1 MLTDDFA
8 IPPELAASEFSE
20 KFLPILAMLET
31 LDGQYWASRSIA
43 TGQYLHLFMLG
54 VGERFVGRGPEA
66 GRDAT

>member
-31 LDGQYWASRSIA
+31 LDGQLPGKSIDCNWS
-43 TGQYLHLFMLG
+43 
-54 VGERFVGRGPEA
+54 VSPFVHAGRG
-66 GRDAT
+66 